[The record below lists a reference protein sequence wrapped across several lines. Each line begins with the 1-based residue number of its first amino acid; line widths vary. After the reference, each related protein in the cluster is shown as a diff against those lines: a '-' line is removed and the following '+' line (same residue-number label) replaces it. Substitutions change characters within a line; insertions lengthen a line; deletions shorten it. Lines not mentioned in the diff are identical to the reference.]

1 MIPSSLSAVTILLC
15 LSAQASAAPQNN
27 AGPVA
32 GQTMV
37 LRKRAPSPT
46 TMEEWGVWAKKH
58 REDLETKYG
67 DVPLQKRGT
76 GTNL

>member
-1 MIPSSLSAVTILLC
+1 MLPLSAAILLC
-15 LSAQASAAPQNN
+15 LSAQASAAPQNS

-37 LRKRAPSPT
+37 LKKRAPSPRT
-46 TMEEWGVWAKKH
+46 VDDWGVWAKEN
-58 REDLETKYG
+58 REGLEAKYG
-67 DVPLQKRGT
+67 NNDLRKKRGT